1 MDNGYER
8 FTREPAVPQGDD
20 IDAANYLER
29 FFPEKFPQSA
39 LAELSLDLIVAF
51 DIQGPRGGQW
61 SCAWRSGELVS
72 VSRGLRSDA
81 EVVYRIDCAT
91 FAEVACGR
99 LAPHDAF
106 FAQEIEISG
115 DIEKALKLAVLFG
128 QFVQEFPYRPLNC
141 REKVNDTLCPG

>member
-1 MDNGYER
+1 MDDGYER
-8 FTREPAVPQGDD
+8 FTKESAVPQGDA
-20 IDAANYLER
+20 IDAANYLEC

-51 DIQGPRGGQW
+51 DIQGPRW
-61 SCAWRSGELVS
+61 PMVVRWRSGELVS
-72 VSRGLRSDA
+72 VGRGLRSDT
-81 EVVYRIDCAT
+81 EVIYRIDSAT

-106 FAQEIEISG
+106 FAQEIEITG

-141 REKVNDTLCPG
+141 REKVNDTHCPG